1 VVKTLDRKLRRD
13 LRGAMGRILAILSI
27 ISIGVA
33 GYVEMRSCYNNLS
46 SAKDR
51 YYAQC
56 RMADFSIEVKKAPI
70 AELAAIARLPDV
82 VELRPRIAFFATV
95 DLEGEPELL
104 NAQVLSLPD
113 ERKAA
118 VNDIVL
124 KRGSYFTD
132 SRDNEVIVSD
142 AFARQ
147 HRLGPGQWIHLIMNN
162 RRQELFIVGTAI
174 SSEFVYLVGPG
185 AITPDPEHFGVF
197 YLKQRYAEE
206 VFNFEGA
213 SNQVMVRV
221 SPDAQNNVDVL
232 MRQAETVLSDYGVL
246 TTTARKDQPSNRFI
260 SEEIE
265 GLATFSR
272 IMPTIFLV
280 VAALVL
286 NMLMTRLAEQ
296 QRTVIGTLKA
306 IGYGDGQLF
315 WHFCKFGLFIGIIG
329 GVVGSI
335 LGYFLAAWLTGI
347 YAQFYEFPDLA
358 NQLYPRLMLEGLGI
372 SVTCAVGGTIYGARS
387 VLKLNPASAM
397 RPKPPTQGK
406 QTLIERIGWLWR
418 SLDSG
423 WRTVVRGLIRNRFR
437 TGAGMAAAAMGT
449 SILVTGLMMQE
460 SMDYL
465 IEFQFNMIQRSDVD
479 IYFKDERSV
488 NALAEAKKLPGVDH
502 AEPILEVACT
512 FTNGPYRRRGT
523 VTGLMPDARLTTPRD
538 ETAAKVKLAPV
549 GLTMTRMLADILHLE
564 VGDKVIIRPVRGE
577 RRDLEAPISA
587 ITDTFLGLSVYADF
601 HYLNELVGEEFA
613 VSGVQLATTKTPEAS
628 REFHKELKALPA
640 IQSVSNRAHMIQNLQ
655 DTVIETQKT
664 FIGVLIAFAGIIF
677 FGSVL
682 NNSLISLAERQREV
696 ATFRVLGYTPWQI
709 GGQFFRETA
718 VVNALGTLL
727 GLPLGYA
734 LSLGITEAYNN
745 ELFRIAVNTPPRL
758 WFTTLGL
765 AVIFTI
771 VAHSFVQYAILK
783 MDWLDALKVKE

>member
-13 LRGAMGRILAILSI
+13 LRGALGRILAILSI
-27 ISIGVA
+27 IAIGVA

-56 RMADFSIEVKKAPI
+56 RMADFSVEVKKAPLSD
-70 AELAAIARLPDV
+70 LAAIARLPDV
-82 VELRPRIAFFATV
+82 VELRPRIVFFATV
-95 DLEGEPELL
+95 DLEGDPELL

-113 ERKAA
+113 ERKTA

-124 KRGSYFTD
+124 KRGSYFSA

-147 HRLGPGQWIHLIMNN
+147 HRLAPGQWIHLIMNN

-185 AITPDPEHFGVF
+185 AITPDPKHFGVF

-213 SNQVMVRV
+213 ANQVVVRV
-221 SPDAQNNVDVL
+221 SPEAQEHVDDL
-232 MRQAETVLSDYGVL
+232 MRRTETLLGDYGVMS
-246 TTTARKDQPSNRFI
+246 TTARKDQASNRFI
-260 SEEIE
+260 SEEID

-286 NMLMTRLAEQ
+286 NVLMTRMAEQ

-306 IGYGDGQLF
+306 VGYGDGQLF
-315 WHFCKFGLFIGIIG
+315 WHFIKFGLFIGVVG

-335 LGYFLAAWLTGI
+335 LGFFLAAWLTGI
-347 YAQFYEFPDLA
+347 YAQFYEFPDLS
-358 NQLYPRLMLEGLGI
+358 NQFYPRLMLEGVAI

-397 RPKPPTQGK
+397 RPKPPAQGK
-406 QTLIERIGWLWR
+406 QILIERAVWLWKR
-418 SLDSG
+418 LGSG
-423 WRTVVRGLIRNRFR
+423 WRTVLRGLFRNRFR
-437 TGAGMAAAAMGT
+437 TVAGMTAAALGT
-449 SILVTGLMMQE
+449 AILVTGLMMQE

-465 IEFQFNMIQRSDVD
+465 IEFQFNRIQRSDID
-479 IYFKDERSV
+479 LYFKDEHGIE
-488 NALAEAKKLPGVDH
+488 ALSEAKDLSGVDH
-502 AEPILEVACT
+502 AEPILEVVCT

-523 VTGLMPDARLTTPRD
+523 VTGLLPHARLTIPRD
-538 ETAAKVKLAPV
+538 ETGAPVRLAPV
-549 GLTMTRMLADILHLE
+549 GLTMTRMLAEILHLE
-564 VGDKVIIRPVRGE
+564 VGDTVTIRPTRGE
-577 RRDLEAPISA
+577 RRDLVAPISA
-587 ITDTFLGLSVYADF
+587 VTDTFLGLSVYADF
-601 HYLNELVGEEFA
+601 HYLNALVGEEYA
-613 VSGVQLATTKTPEAS
+613 VSGVQLAVNDARS
-628 REFHKELKALPA
+628 ANRALHRELKDLPA
-640 IQSVSNRAHMIQNLQ
+640 VQAVSNRAHMIQNLQ
-655 DTVIETQKT
+655 DTVIDTQKT
-664 FIGVLIAFAGIIF
+664 FIGVLIVFAGIIF

-709 GGQFFRETA
+709 GGLFFRETA
-718 VVNALGTLL
+718 VVNAAGTLL
-727 GLPLGYA
+727 GLPLGYV
-734 LSLGITEAYNN
+734 LSIGITEAYNN
-745 ELFRIAVNTPPRL
+745 ELFRIAVSTPPSL
-758 WFTTLGL
+758 WAITLAL
-765 AVIFTI
+765 AVAFTLI
-771 VAHSFVQYAILK
+771 AHAFVQWAILK
-783 MDWLDALKVKE
+783 MDWLDALKVQE

>member
-1 VVKTLDRKLRRD
+1 MVKTIDRKLRRD
-13 LRGAMGRILAILSI
+13 LRGALGRILAILSI

-113 ERKAA
+113 ERKTA
-118 VNDIVL
+118 VNDVVL
-124 KRGSYFTD
+124 KRGSYFTA

-142 AFARQ
+142 AFARA
-147 HRLGPGQWIHLIMNN
+147 HRLRPGQWIHLIMNN

-213 SNQVMVRV
+213 ANQIVVRV
-221 SPDAQNNVDVL
+221 SPEAQGHVDIL
-232 MRQAETVLSDYGVL
+232 MRRCETLLADYGVI

-306 IGYGDGQLF
+306 IGYSDLQLF
-315 WHFCKFGLFIGIIG
+315 WHFVKFGLFIGVVG

-335 LGYFLAAWLTGI
+335 LGYYLAAWLTGI

-358 NQLYPRLMLEGLGI
+358 NQLYPRLMLEGLAI

-387 VLKLNPASAM
+387 VLRLNPASAM
-397 RPKPPTQGK
+397 RPKPPAQGK
-406 QTLIERIGWLWR
+406 QILIERAKWLWR
-418 SLDSG
+418 SLNSG
-423 WRTVVRGLIRNRFR
+423 WRTVLRDLFRNRFR
-437 TGAGMAAAAMGT
+437 TAAGMTAAALGT
-449 SILVTGLMMQE
+449 AILVTGLMMQE

-465 IEFQFNMIQRSDVD
+465 IEFQFNMIQRSDID
-479 IYFKDERSV
+479 LYFKDERSV
-488 NALAEAKKLPGVDH
+488 DALAEARKLPGVDH

-523 VTGLMPDARLTTPRD
+523 VTGLLPDARLTIPRD
-538 ETAAKVKLAPV
+538 ESAARVKLAPV
-549 GLTMTRMLADILHLE
+549 GLTVTRMLADILHLE
-564 VGDKVIIRPVRGE
+564 VGDDVTIRPVRGE
-577 RRDLEAPISA
+577 RRDLVAPVSA

-601 HYLNELVGEEFA
+601 HYLNQLVGEEYA
-613 VSGVQLATTKTPEAS
+613 VSGVQLVTNKLPGANGAL
-628 REFHKELKALPA
+628 HKELKDLPA
-640 IQSVSNRAHMIQNLQ
+640 IQSVSSRAHMIQNLQ
-655 DTVIETQKT
+655 DTVIDTQKT

-682 NNSLISLAERQREV
+682 NTSLISLAERQREV

-709 GGQFFRETA
+709 GGLFFRETA
-718 VVNALGTLL
+718 VVNAAGTVL
-727 GLPLGYA
+727 GLPLGYL

-765 AVIFTI
+765 AVAFTV
-771 VAHSFVQYAILK
+771 VAHAFVQYAILK

>member
-1 VVKTLDRKLRRD
+1 MKTLDRKLRRD
-13 LRGAMGRILAILSI
+13 LGGALGRILAILCI
-27 ISIGVA
+27 IAIGVA

-56 RMADFSIEVKKAPI
+56 RMADFSIELKKAPL
-70 AELAAIARLPDV
+70 AELRAIERLPDI
-82 VELRPRIAFFATV
+82 VEMRPRIAFFATV

-104 NAQVLSLPD
+104 NAQVLSIPD
-113 ERKAA
+113 ERKTA

-124 KRGSYFTD
+124 RRGSYFTA

-147 HRLGPGQWIHLIMNN
+147 HRLAPGQWIHLIMNN

-185 AITPDPEHFGVF
+185 AITPDPKHFGVF

-213 SNQVMVRV
+213 ANQVVVRV
-221 SPDAQNNVDVL
+221 SPEAQEHTDDL
-232 MRQAETVLSDYGVL
+232 MRRAETLLEDYGVL
-246 TTTARKDQPSNRFI
+246 STTARKDQASNRFI

-286 NMLMTRLAEQ
+286 NVLMTRMAEQ

-306 IGYGDGQLF
+306 VGYGDGQLF
-315 WHFCKFGLFIGIIG
+315 WHFIKFGLFIGVVG

-335 LGYFLAAWLTGI
+335 LGYYLAEWLTGV
-347 YAQFYEFPDLA
+347 YAKFYEFPDLS
-358 NQLYPRLMLEGLGI
+358 NQLYPRLMFEGLAI
-372 SVTCAVGGTIYGARS
+372 SVVCAVGGTVYGARS

-397 RPKPPTQGK
+397 RPKPPLQGK
-406 QTLIERIGWLWR
+406 QILIERITWLWR
-418 SLDSG
+418 QFGSG
-423 WRTVVRGLIRNRFR
+423 WRTVLRDIVRNRFR
-437 TGAGMAAAAMGT
+437 TGAGVTAAALGT
-449 SILVTGLMMQE
+449 AILVTGLMMME

-465 IEFQFNMIQRSDVD
+465 IEFQFNLIQRSDID
-479 IYFKDERSV
+479 LYFKDEHGIE
-488 NALAEAKKLPGVDH
+488 ALSEAKNLPGVDH
-502 AEPILEVACT
+502 AEPILEVVCT

-523 VTGLMPDARLTTPRD
+523 VTGLLPNARLTTPRD
-538 ETAAKVKLAPV
+538 AAGEPVRLAPV

-564 VGDKVIIRPVRGE
+564 VGDEVTIRPVRGE
-577 RRDLEAPISA
+577 RRDLVAPVSA

-601 HYLNELVGEEFA
+601 HYLNALVGEEFA
-613 VSGVQLATTKTPEAS
+613 VSGVQLATDETPAAN
-628 REFHKELKALPA
+628 RALHKQLKDLPA
-640 IQSVSNRAHMIQNLQ
+640 IQAVSSRAHMIQNLN
-655 DTVIETQKT
+655 DTVIDTQKT
-664 FIGVLIAFAGIIF
+664 FIGVLIVFAGIIF

-709 GGQFFRETA
+709 GGLFFRETA
-718 VVNALGTLL
+718 VVNTVGTLL

-745 ELFRIAVNTPPRL
+745 ELFRIAVSTPPRL
-758 WFTTLGL
+758 WITTITL
-765 AVIFTI
+765 AIIFTI
-771 VAHSFVQYAILK
+771 VAHGFVQWAILK
-783 MDWLDALKVKE
+783 MDWLEALKVKE

>member
-1 VVKTLDRKLRRD
+1 MVRTIDRKLRRD

-70 AELAAIARLPDV
+70 AELAAISRLPAV
-82 VELRPRIAFFATV
+82 VDLRPRIASFATV
-95 DLEGEPELL
+95 DLENEPELL

-113 ERKAA
+113 ERKSA
-118 VNDIVL
+118 VNDIML
-124 KRGSYFTD
+124 KRGSYFTA

-185 AITPDPEHFGVF
+185 AITPDPKHFGVF

-213 SNQVMVRV
+213 SNQIVVRV
-221 SPDAQNNVDVL
+221 SPEAQGHVDVL
-232 MRQAETVLSDYGVL
+232 MRRCETLLADYGVI

-260 SEEIE
+260 TEEIE

-306 IGYGDGQLF
+306 IGYSDLQLF
-315 WHFCKFGLFIGIIG
+315 WHFVKFGLFIGVVG
-329 GVVGSI
+329 GVVGSV

-347 YAQFYEFPDLA
+347 YAQFYEFPDLS

-397 RPKPPTQGK
+397 RPKPPAQGK
-406 QTLIERIGWLWR
+406 QILIERIGWLWR
-418 SLDSG
+418 GLGSG
-423 WRTVVRGLIRNRFR
+423 WRTVLRDLFRNRFR
-437 TGAGMAAAAMGT
+437 TTAGMTAAALGT
-449 SILVTGLMMQE
+449 AILVTGLMMQA

-465 IEFQFNMIQRSDVD
+465 IEFQFNLIQRSDID
-479 IYFKDERSV
+479 LYFKDERSV
-488 NALAEAKKLPGVDH
+488 DALAEALKLPGVDH
-502 AEPILEVACT
+502 AEPVLEVACT
-512 FTNGPYRRRGT
+512 FANGPYRRRGT
-523 VTGLMPDARLTTPRD
+523 VTGLLPNARLTIPRD
-538 ETAAKVKLAPV
+538 ESAARVKLAPV

-564 VGDKVIIRPVRGE
+564 VGDRVTIRPVRGE
-577 RRDLEAPISA
+577 RRDLVAPVSA

-601 HYLNELVGEEFA
+601 HYLNQLVGEEYA
-613 VSGVQLATTKTPEAS
+613 VSGVQLATNKLPGAN
-628 REFHKELKALPA
+628 RALHKELKDLPA

-655 DTVIETQKT
+655 DTVIDTQKT

-709 GGQFFRETA
+709 GGLFFRETA
-718 VVNALGTLL
+718 VVNAAGTLL
-727 GLPLGYA
+727 GLPLGYL
-734 LSLGITEAYNN
+734 LSMGITEAYNN
-745 ELFRIAVNTPPRL
+745 ELFRIAVHTPPRL

-765 AVIFTI
+765 AVVFTV
-771 VAHSFVQYAILK
+771 VAHAFVQYAILK

>member
-1 VVKTLDRKLRRD
+1 MKTLDRKLRRD
-13 LRGAMGRILAILSI
+13 LRGALGRILAILSI
-27 ISIGVA
+27 IAIGVA

-56 RMADFSIEVKKAPI
+56 RMADFSVEVKKAPLSD
-70 AELAAIARLPDV
+70 LAAIARMPDV
-82 VELRPRIAFFATV
+82 VELRPRIVFFATV

-124 KRGSYFTD
+124 KRGSYFSA

-185 AITPDPEHFGVF
+185 AITPDPKHFGVF

-213 SNQVMVRV
+213 ANQVVVRV
-221 SPDAQNNVDVL
+221 SPEAQEHVDGL
-232 MRQAETVLSDYGVL
+232 MRRVETLLADYGVMS
-246 TTTARKDQPSNRFI
+246 TTARKNQASNRFI

-265 GLATFSR
+265 GLNTFSR

-286 NMLMTRLAEQ
+286 NVLMTRMAEQ

-315 WHFCKFGLFIGIIG
+315 WHFIKFGLFIGVIG

-335 LGYFLAAWLTGI
+335 LGYFLAGWLTGI
-347 YAQFYEFPDLA
+347 YTKFYEFPDLS
-358 NQLYPRLMLEGLGI
+358 NRLYPGLMLEGLAI

-397 RPKPPTQGK
+397 RPKPPAQGK
-406 QTLIERIGWLWR
+406 QIFIERVAWLWR
-418 SLDSG
+418 QLGSG
-423 WRTVVRGLIRNRFR
+423 WRTVLRGLFRNRFR
-437 TGAGMAAAAMGT
+437 TVAGMTAAALGT
-449 SILVTGLMMQE
+449 AILVTGLMMRE

-465 IEFQFNMIQRSDVD
+465 IEFQFNRIQRSD
-479 IYFKDERSV
+479 IELHFKDERGID
-488 NALAEAKKLPGVDH
+488 ALSEAKNLPGVDH
-502 AEPILEVACT
+502 AEPILEVVCT
-512 FTNGPYRRRGT
+512 FTNGPYRRRGA
-523 VTGLMPDARLTTPRD
+523 VTGLLRGARLTIPRD
-538 ETAAKVKLAPV
+538 ETGAPVRLAPV
-549 GLTMTRMLADILHLE
+549 GLTMTRMLADILHLR
-564 VGDKVIIRPVRGE
+564 VGDEVTIRPIRGE
-577 RRDLEAPISA
+577 RRDLVAPISA

-601 HYLNELVGEEFA
+601 HYLNSLVGEEYA
-613 VSGVQLATTKTPEAS
+613 VSGVQLATDKSPSVQRAL
-628 REFHKELKALPA
+628 HKELKDLPA
-640 IQSVSNRAHMIQNLQ
+640 IQAVASRAHMIQNLNE
-655 DTVIETQKT
+655 TVIDTQKT

-709 GGQFFRETA
+709 GGLFFRETA
-718 VVNALGTLL
+718 VVNAAGTLL
-727 GLPLGYA
+727 GLPLGYV

-745 ELFRIAVNTPPRL
+745 ELFRIAVHTPPRL
-758 WFTTLGL
+758 WAITLAL
-765 AVIFTI
+765 AVAFTI
-771 VAHSFVQYAILK
+771 IAHGFVQWAILK